1 MLRTS
6 PRPARPSRKVLI
18 CHRSFNT
25 KHLEVSVAV
34 LPPRGVA
41 QKSVCCESE
50 RQLNDRVQLR
60 TVGSVFFFLGGG
72 LNHSAISFI
81 AVS

>member
-25 KHLEVSVAV
+25 KHLEVAV

-60 TVGSVFFFLGGG
+60 TVGSGFFGGGG
-72 LNHSAISFI
+72 LNHSATSFI
-81 AVS
+81 AVSL